1 MHDEIHV
8 VVDSLSAADETAL
21 KDRSVAHSAFDYPSW
36 RFGMAGR

>member
-21 KDRSVAHSAFDYPSW
+21 KDDPVVTFCV
-36 RFGMAGR
+36 